1 VSGGAALGDR
11 LSHFFRGAGI
21 TIVEGYGLTE
31 TTAAS
36 TVNRPSR
43 NKIGTVGQPLPGVS
57 VRIAEDGEI
66 LLSGHNRFVGYWHND
81 GATSE
86 ALSPDG
92 WLRTGDIG
100 ALDHEG
106 YLRVTGRKKELIVT
120 AGGKNVSPAVLEDRI
135 RAHPLVSQCL
145 VVGDGRPYVACL
157 ITLDPEAVSTWLA
170 RRNRPAD
177 TSLAS
182 LADDPD
188 LIAELQTAVDDANKA
203 VSRAESIRRLRV
215 LATDFTEEAGY
226 LTPSLKL
233 RRSMVTK
240 DFAEEIEALYS

>member
-86 ALSPDG
+86 ALTPDG

-100 ALDHEG
+100 DLDDEG

-157 ITLDPEAVSTWLA
+157 ITLDPEAVRTWLA

-177 TSLAS
+177 TSLS
-182 LADDPD
+182 QP
-188 LIAELQTAVDDANKA
+188 
-203 VSRAESIRRLRV
+203 
-215 LATDFTEEAGY
+215 G
-226 LTPSLKL
+226 
-233 RRSMVTK
+233 RRSGPDRRAPDRGRRRQQGRIQGRIHQAVPRARHRLHRGGRIP
-240 DFAEEIEALYS
+240 DAIAQAPPQRGHEGFRG